1 VDLTADQSIA
11 GNKTFT
17 GTVTLASPAMT
28 GTPTAP
34 TAAAGTN
41 TTQVAT
47 TAFVAAALAAPPGIA
62 SDARLKKDIMPIS
75 NGLSTVMKMNPV
87 SYLKKPS
94 LAATDY
100 NIKENGF
107 IAQEL
112 MQILPDVVL
121 EARDTEKIFKVN
133 YISII
138 PVLTKAIQEQQ
149 QVIVNQQKQ
158 IDELKALVNQ
168 LLNKKQ

>member
-1 VDLTADQSIA
+1 
-11 GNKTFT
+11 
-17 GTVTLASPAMT
+17 
-28 GTPTAP
+28 
-34 TAAAGTN
+34 
-41 TTQVAT
+41 
-47 TAFVAAALAAPPGIA
+47 
-62 SDARLKKDIMPIS
+62 
-75 NGLSTVMKMNPV
+75 MKMNPV
-87 SYLKKPS
+87 SYVKKPS
-94 LAATDY
+94 LASSDY

-112 MQILPDVVL
+112 MQILPDVVF
-121 EARDTEKIFKVN
+121 EAKDTEKIFKVN

-138 PVLTKAIQEQQ
+138 PVLTKAVQEQQ

>member
-34 TAAAGTN
+34 TAAPGTN

-47 TAFVAAALAAPPGIA
+47 TAFVAAAVAPGIA
-62 SDARLKKDIMPIS
+62 SDARLKKNITPIS
-75 NGLSTVMKMNPV
+75 NGVSTVMKMNPV

-112 MQILPDVVL
+112 MQILPDVVF